1 MDVETSCQERLFPQV
16 DDRGR
21 SPLAQRRHF
30 SRPGEMHGDPA
41 RVAAAMRFTSEPTVV
56 RPPPWL
62 SGNFA
67 AENDAHSPQASS
79 AGIDSL
85 TLGATISS
93 RQLGASAIWGGR
105 AMRQNMAD
113 KNRASPQNVTAADGS
128 TQPVRTNISGS
139 SLRPV
144 NLHSDYRFD
153 SSALT
158 ECLSGRESSADRAC
172 PDMRLQ
178 SSNAT
183 SECLSEPGVR
193 TVSTEQHR
201 AMMDQGHGA
210 GKDTILSPGARW
222 QQSQV
227 EEQHRRRDMWEEQET
242 SLANPTGLADLN
254 VLHPRAD
261 SARRIR
267 ASCPVPIHGILPQR
281 NILTGEG
288 VEEED
293 QHLYLVHGS
302 GLHVAHQDHGVAV
315 HSQTRHGKGQPRLCS
330 PPPVASQEESAGLH
344 SSIVESRAWG
354 NRYRSA
360 LTVKCAA
367 LCLLCLLCTIDSI
380 RPTQLPI

>member
-153 SSALT
+153 SSASRVENRVPT
-158 ECLSGRESSADRAC
+158 ERARICVSKAATPHPSAYRSPASARCPLS
-172 PDMRLQ
+172 
-178 SSNAT
+178 
-183 SECLSEPGVR
+183 
-193 TVSTEQHR
+193 STE
-201 AMMDQGHGA
+201 
-210 GKDTILSPGARW
+210 P
-222 QQSQV
+222 
-227 EEQHRRRDMWEEQET
+227 
-242 SLANPTGLADLN
+242 
-254 VLHPRAD
+254 
-261 SARRIR
+261 
-267 ASCPVPIHGILPQR
+267 
-281 NILTGEG
+281 
-288 VEEED
+288 
-293 QHLYLVHGS
+293 
-302 GLHVAHQDHGVAV
+302 
-315 HSQTRHGKGQPRLCS
+315 
-330 PPPVASQEESAGLH
+330 
-344 SSIVESRAWG
+344 
-354 NRYRSA
+354 
-360 LTVKCAA
+360 
-367 LCLLCLLCTIDSI
+367 
-380 RPTQLPI
+380 